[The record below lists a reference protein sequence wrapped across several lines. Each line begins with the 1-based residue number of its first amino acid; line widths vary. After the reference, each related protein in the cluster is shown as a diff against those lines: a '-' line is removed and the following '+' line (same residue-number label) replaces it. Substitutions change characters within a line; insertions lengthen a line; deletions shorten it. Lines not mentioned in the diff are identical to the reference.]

1 MKEGNVL
8 MIAQRMVSDASPSST
23 PRSPATQPPLPTP
36 SPYSFS
42 VASTRLSSRPSIH
55 TYDLTLRSLA
65 LLFSFISALSL
76 AAQEGTKKKQ
86 ISSFYDHPE
95 LTYCFTVSIL
105 VFIYSAFQLFK
116 RVCDIAYRGVLI
128 LDMTSD
134 YLSFIFDQFSSTFT
148 ADKSFKNTNSHKQSV
163 AQLAGYLLLSSS
175 SVTIPVIQQM
185 NSQSSLWKAA
195 AVADCMSFSAFMVI
209 AVSALLS
216 GYKLCKR
223 IIW

>member
-1 MKEGNVL
+1 MKEGNV
-8 MIAQRMVSDASPSST
+8 MVIAQRMISGASPSPSLT
-23 PRSPATQPPLPTP
+23 PHSSATQPPLPTP

-42 VASTRLSSRPSIH
+42 VASTRLRSRPSIYA
-55 TYDLTLRSLA
+55 YDLALRSLA

-76 AAQEGTKKKQ
+76 AVPSPTRTKRGT
-86 ISSFYDHPE
+86 ISKFYDDSQ

-105 VFIYSAFQLFK
+105 VFIYSAFQLIK

-128 LDMTSD
+128 SDMTSD
-134 YLSFIFDQFSSTFT
+134 YLSFILDQ
-148 ADKSFKNTNSHKQSV
+148 NV
-163 AQLAGYLLLSSS
+163 LQLTGYLLVSSS

-185 NSQSSLWKAA
+185 DSQTPLWKAA
-195 AVADCMSFSAFMVI
+195 ILAVCMSFIAFMVL

>member
-134 YLSFIFDQFSSTFT
+134 YLSFIFDQ
-148 ADKSFKNTNSHKQSV
+148 
-163 AQLAGYLLLSSS
+163 LAGYLLLSSS

>member
-1 MKEGNVL
+1 
-8 MIAQRMVSDASPSST
+8 MIAQRMVSDASPSLT
-23 PRSPATQPPLPTP
+23 PRSPAIQPPLPTP

-55 TYDLTLRSLA
+55 TYDLILRSLA

-76 AAQEGTKKKQ
+76 AAQEGTKRKR

-128 LDMTSD
+128 SDMTSD
-134 YLSFIFDQFSSTFT
+134 YLSFIFDQ
-148 ADKSFKNTNSHKQSV
+148 
-163 AQLAGYLLLSSS
+163 LAGYLLVSSS

-195 AVADCMSFSAFMVI
+195 VVAVCMSFSALMVI

>member
-1 MKEGNVL
+1 MKERNVL

-55 TYDLTLRSLA
+55 TYDLTLRSLS

-76 AAQEGTKKKQ
+76 AAPEGTKRKT
-86 ISSFYDHPE
+86 ISRFYDHPE

-105 VFIYSAFQLFK
+105 LFIYSAFQLFK

-128 LDMTSD
+128 SDMTSD
-134 YLSFIFDQFSSTFT
+134 YLSFIFDQ
-148 ADKSFKNTNSHKQSV
+148 
-163 AQLAGYLLLSSS
+163 LAGYLLVSSS

-195 AVADCMSFSAFMVI
+195 VVAVCMSFSAFMVI

>member
-8 MIAQRMVSDASPSST
+8 MTAQRMISGASPSSPST
-23 PRSPATQPPLPTP
+23 PNSQATQPPLPTP

-42 VASTRLSSRPSIH
+42 VASTRLRSRPSIYA
-55 TYDLTLRSLA
+55 YDLTLRSLA

-76 AAQEGTKKKQ
+76 AAPSPSRTKRGA
-86 ISSFYDHPE
+86 ISRFYDNPQ
-95 LTYCFTVSIL
+95 LTYCFTVSL
-105 VFIYSAFQLFK
+105 LAFIYSAFQLFK

-128 LDMTSD
+128 SDMTSD
-134 YLSFIFDQFSSTFT
+134 YLSFILD
-148 ADKSFKNTNSHKQSV
+148 
-163 AQLAGYLLLSSS
+163 QLAGYLLVSSS

-185 NSQSSLWKAA
+185 DSRTSLWKPAIV
-195 AVADCMSFSAFMVI
+195 AVCMSFTAFVFL

>member
-1 MKEGNVL
+1 MKERNVL

-55 TYDLTLRSLA
+55 TYDLTLRSLS

-76 AAQEGTKKKQ
+76 AAPEGTKRKT
-86 ISSFYDHPE
+86 ISRFYDHPE
-95 LTYCFTVSIL
+95 LTYCFTVTIL
-105 VFIYSAFQLFK
+105 LFIYSAFQLFK

-128 LDMTSD
+128 SDMTSD
-134 YLSFIFDQFSSTFT
+134 YLSFIFDQ
-148 ADKSFKNTNSHKQSV
+148 
-163 AQLAGYLLLSSS
+163 LAGYLLVSSS

-195 AVADCMSFSAFMVI
+195 VVAVCMSFSAFMVI

>member
-1 MKEGNVL
+1 MKEESNV
-8 MIAQRMVSDASPSST
+8 MVIAQRMISGASPSPSST
-23 PRSPATQPPLPTP
+23 PNSPATQPPLPTP

-42 VASTRLSSRPSIH
+42 VVSTRLRSRPTIYA
-55 TYDLTLRSLA
+55 YDLTLRSMS

-76 AAQEGTKKKQ
+76 AAPSPTRTKRGE
-86 ISSFYDHPE
+86 ISRFYDNPQ

-105 VFIYSAFQLFK
+105 AFVYSAFQLFK

-128 LDMTSD
+128 SDMTSD
-134 YLSFIFDQFSSTFT
+134 YLSFTLDQINLS
-148 ADKSFKNTNSHKQSV
+148 KHMNSHKQNV
-163 AQLAGYLLLSSS
+163 VQLAGYLLVSSS

-185 NSQSSLWKAA
+185 DSQTSLWKAA
-195 AVADCMSFSAFMVI
+195 IIAVCMSFTAFVVL

>member
-1 MKEGNVL
+1 ML
-8 MIAQRMVSDASPSST
+8 H
-23 PRSPATQPPLPTP
+23 PPLL
-36 SPYSFS
+36 
-42 VASTRLSSRPSIH
+42 VKH
-55 TYDLTLRSLA
+55 TYIMSLA

-76 AAQEGTKKKQ
+76 AAQEGTKRKR

-128 LDMTSD
+128 SDMTSD
-134 YLSFIFDQFSSTFT
+134 YLSFIFDQ
-148 ADKSFKNTNSHKQSV
+148 
-163 AQLAGYLLLSSS
+163 LAGYLLVSSS

-195 AVADCMSFSAFMVI
+195 VVAVCMSFSALMVI